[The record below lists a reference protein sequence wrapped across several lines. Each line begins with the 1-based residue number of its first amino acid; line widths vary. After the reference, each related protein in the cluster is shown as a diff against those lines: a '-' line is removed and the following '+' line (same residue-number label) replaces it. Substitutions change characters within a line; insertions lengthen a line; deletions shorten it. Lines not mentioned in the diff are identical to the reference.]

1 MPDRFTDRRIR
12 DRRSAPGPTGLRR
25 ATSGGRRRPGRP
37 AAVYWSRRGR
47 AGPPPPAHHRGR
59 APTRPP
65 PPTGPAGC
73 RGDILGRA
81 RRRRYIHGRPRLP
94 RNLARHGERPAQSL
108 PFLTFFHR
116 GVSSFRYVAYAR
128 SSRRNCARWFPA
140 APSVPG
146 PFPPRARC
154 PGYLACRLP
163 AALAARPLVGGLACR
178 AGRPPSRGRPTRRPD
193 RRVAHPNGGVRRAHC
208 CQWHPA
214 LEGPWTG

>member
-116 GVSSFRYVAYAR
+116 A
-128 SSRRNCARWFPA
+128 CP
-140 APSVPG
+140 PSVMWLMRGQAAAIAQAGFQPCALRSWAISAAG
-146 PFPPRARC
+146 PVS
-154 PGYLACRLP
+154 RLP
-163 AALAARPLVGGLACR
+163 GLSSPGCLAARPLVGGLACR
-178 AGRPPSRGRPTRRPD
+178 AGRPPSPGRPTRRPD
-193 RRVAHPNGGVRRAHC
+193 RRVVHPNGGVRRAHC